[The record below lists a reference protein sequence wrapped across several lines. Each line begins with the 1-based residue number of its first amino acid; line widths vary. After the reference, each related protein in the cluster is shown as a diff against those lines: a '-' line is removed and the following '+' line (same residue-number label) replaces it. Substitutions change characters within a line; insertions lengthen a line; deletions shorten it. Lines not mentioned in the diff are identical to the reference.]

1 MKPMARV
8 LAFLLLTVFVISGCQ
23 KPAAVGGSMRKK
35 HYLTAVS
42 LSPSTTEIVTSHMSA
57 VKLLGR
63 TESCDFPDAIKTV
76 PVMGG
81 VKPNYERI
89 AKARPDVILYD
100 EALYNPADIER
111 LKQLNIELLPY
122 GPKTVDE
129 YNDWLVRASAK
140 IGGETEISEYIDRIV
155 AARTTNLAEATTKR
169 RVILLLGGSTGEYMA
184 AGTKTIQADFLRASG
199 FEPVGPDA
207 DKFVTINVE
216 QLLLDKP
223 DAIVVAGDAA
233 RVLADPRLKSLGA
246 IQAKRVVSVS
256 DPNTILRAGA
266 RVDQLLSNLR
276 PAVEGL
282 FSKE

>member
-1 MKPMARV
+1 MARV
-8 LAFLLLTVFVISGCQ
+8 LAFLLLTIFVISGCQ
-23 KPAAVGGSMRKK
+23 KPTAIGGTMRKRV
-35 HYLTAVS
+35 YLTAVS
-42 LSPSTTEIVTSHMSA
+42 LSPSTTEILLTHFSSVRP
-57 VKLLGR
+57 LGR
-63 TESCDFPDAIKTV
+63 TASCDFPDVVKTI
-76 PVMGG
+76 PIMGG
-81 VKPNYERI
+81 VKPDFERL
-89 AKARPDVILYD
+89 AKARPDIILYD

-111 LKQLNIELLPY
+111 LKQLKIDLLSF

-129 YNDWLVRASAK
+129 YNDWLVRTSAMV
-140 IGGETEISEYIDRIV
+140 GGETEVSDYIDRIV
-155 AARTTNLAEATTKR
+155 AARTTNIAEATTRR
-169 RVILLLGGSTGEYMA
+169 RVILLLGGSTGEYMV

-207 DKFVTINVE
+207 EKFVTINVE

-246 IQAKRVVSVS
+246 VQAKRVVSVS